1 MATLT
6 KRTGE
11 GAFFQT
17 GAGRPGVPLHATPPD
32 RHDLV
37 PIVEALA
44 RRRRVVA
51 VDWPGHGES
60 QSADSVTGPLLA
72 DGLDGSV
79 DALNLEDIVLIGS
92 SVGGSA
98 AARLAITRPEL
109 VRGLVWVNTGGF
121 VPNTPFTAACCRLMG
136 TEAVTRRV
144 MPRFVGAYMKAQTPS
159 DESIVAR
166 AVARARTADGVRT
179 AASLWRSFATP
190 GYDLRD
196 RAHRITA
203 PTLIIWGDR
212 DPTLSPRIGRATQ
225 QATPGSALHVLHTGH
240 VVFSSDPTGFLRVVE
255 PFLEGVDRRPP
266 RPPADQTILGG
277 GGPLA

>member
-6 KRTGE
+6 TRTGE
-11 GAFFQT
+11 VAYFQT
-17 GAGRPGVPLHATPPD
+17 GAGRPVVLLHATLHD
-32 RHDLV
+32 RHDFD
-37 PIVEALA
+37 PIIEALA

-60 QSADSVTGPLLA
+60 QSADGVTGPLLA
-72 DGLDGSV
+72 DVLDDIV
-79 DALNLEDIVLIGS
+79 DALNLEDIVLIGN

-109 VRGLVWVNTGGF
+109 VTGLVLVNTGGF
-121 VPNTPFTAACCRLMG
+121 VPNTPLTAAFCRLMG

-144 MPRFVGAYMKAQTPS
+144 MPRFVRAYMKAQTPS

-166 AVARARTADGVRT
+166 AVARARTDDGVRT

-190 GYDLRD
+190 EYDLRD

-225 QATPGSALHVLHTGH
+225 QAIPGSALHVLHTGH
-240 VVFSSDPTGFLRVVE
+240 VVFSSDPTGFMRVVE
-255 PFLEGVDRRPP
+255 PFLEGVDAQATTPS
-266 RPPADQTILGG
+266 G
-277 GGPLA
+277 